1 MQEILLMGGG
11 GEKPQDENKVMLI
24 STQVL
29 YATPDY
35 DPVQFISLQVLYAV
49 QEEVI

>member
-1 MQEILLMGGG
+1 MQEILLMGNS
-11 GEKPQDENKVMLI
+11 EKPQDENKVMLI

-29 YATPDY
+29 YAIPDY

-49 QEEVI
+49 QEEII